1 MSSREEGSVE
11 TVEKKQPNYY
21 LIWLFL
27 AVLTAV
33 EVGVAFISHLPRTAL
48 ILILVGLAVWKATL
62 VAMYYMHL
70 KFERLRLILLASA
83 PLPLAVILVLAVLL
97 EHA

>member
-1 MSSREEGSVE
+1 M
-11 TVEKKQPNYY
+11 
-21 LIWLFL
+21 
-27 AVLTAV
+27 
-33 EVGVAFISHLPRTAL
+33 
-48 ILILVGLAVWKATL
+48 GLAVWKATL

>member
-1 MSSREEGSVE
+1 MSGSEEVPME
-11 TVEKKQPNYY
+11 TVEKKAPNYY
-21 LIWLFL
+21 LIWFFL
-27 AVLTAV
+27 AALTAI
-33 EVGVAFISHLPRTAL
+33 EVAVAFISHLPRTAL

-70 KFERLRLILLASA
+70 KFERMRLILLASA